1 MVTINQSK
9 KKRTSKSKKKKYCV
23 ALKSNPFL
31 RGTCI
36 RVYTTTPKKPNS
48 AIRKVCRV
56 RLSNKEEITAYIPG
70 KGHNLQEHSN
80 VLIRGGRTQDL
91 PGVKYKVIRGKLDCA
106 SVKNRK
112 SSRSSYG
119 VKKS

>member
-9 KKRTSKSKKKKYCV
+9 KRRKLISRKRSSCI
-23 ALKSNPFL
+23 ALKKNPFL
-31 RGTCI
+31 RGTCL

-80 VLIRGGRTQDL
+80 VLVRGGRTQDL
-91 PGVKYKVIRGKLDCA
+91 PGVKYKVVRGKLDCA

-112 SSRSSYG
+112 SSRSCYG
-119 VKKS
+119 VKKI